1 MGRVRPKASQILGRF
16 TVGALRS
23 VGSDVSHGLFVELTV
38 HAEEPEQ
45 LRNTALGWLTDGVR
59 EYGRPETIDALPENA
74 KVSAKGFSRVIQ
86 SIPGKNKKVPWG
98 YIHVSPQGTFDVLYN
113 PFTAAAFPWLDRHLS
128 EQPESAGVKI
138 GRFSESG
145 EVGNSDISFTVVFEE
160 ELPDQVKLGL
170 HLDTAALVAPGTTAA
185 EHERLL
191 AVVRW
196 ACNRYN
202 VVFGHVSYRRSGG
215 ATELESRLRGRPGDP
230 VSNALQWRTL
240 LRGYSWLMV
249 VPAGIAEH
257 LGGREGLTDTDAFS
271 ALSSLPNGS
280 LLLQATP
287 TFQQYDNEAVRAVHR
302 AVREVLVQGD
312 LRSPSP
318 VPDQPPTNL
327 VVLDD

>member
-1 MGRVRPKASQILGRF
+1 MRPIASQTLGRF
-16 TVGALRS
+16 TVGALHP
-23 VGSDVSHGLFVELTV
+23 VGFDFRHGLFVELTI
-38 HAEEPEQ
+38 HAKEPEQ
-45 LRNTALGWLTDGVR
+45 LRNAALGWLTDGVR
-59 EYGRPETIDALPENA
+59 EYGRRETIDALPKNV
-74 KVSAKGFSRVIQ
+74 KVSAKGFTQVAQ
-86 SIPGKNKKVPWG
+86 SIPGKNPAGVWG
-98 YIHVSPQGTFDVLYN
+98 YVHVSPQETFDVLYN
-113 PFTAAAFPWLDRHLS
+113 PYTPAALPWLDQHLT
-128 EQPESAGVKI
+128 ERPESAGVTI
-138 GRFSESG
+138 GRFSENG

-160 ELPDQVKLGL
+160 DLPDQVKLGF
-170 HLDTAALVAPGTTAA
+170 HLDTAALMAPGTTTA

-249 VPAGIAEH
+249 VPAEIAEH
-257 LGGREGLTDTDAFS
+257 LGGREGLTDTGAFS
-271 ALSSLPNGS
+271 ELSSLPNGS

-302 AVREVLVQGD
+302 AVRDVLVQGD

>member
-1 MGRVRPKASQILGRF
+1 M
-16 TVGALRS
+16 
-23 VGSDVSHGLFVELTV
+23 ELTI

-45 LRNTALGWLTDGVR
+45 LRSAALGWLTDSVR
-59 EYGRPETIDALPENA
+59 EYGRQETIDALPQNV
-74 KVSAKGFSRVIQ
+74 KVSAKGFTRIVQ
-86 SIPGKNKKVPWG
+86 SVPGKNRKGLWG
-98 YIHVSPQGTFDVLYN
+98 YVHVSPQGTFDVLYN
-113 PFTAAAFPWLDRHLS
+113 PYTPATLPWLDQHLT
-128 EQPESAGVKI
+128 EQPESAGVTI
-138 GRFSESG
+138 GRFSEKG

-160 ELPDQVKLGL
+160 DLPDQVKLGF
-170 HLDTAALVAPGTTAA
+170 HLDTTALVAPGTTAA

-191 AVVRW
+191 AVVRR

-215 ATELESRLRGRPGDP
+215 VTEWESRLRGRPGDP
-230 VSNALQWRTL
+230 VSNALQWRIL

-249 VPAGIAEH
+249 VPAGIAER
-257 LGGREGLTDTDAFS
+257 LGGHGGLADTGAFS
-271 ALSSLPNGS
+271 TLSSLPNGS

-302 AVREVLVQGD
+302 AVREALVQGD